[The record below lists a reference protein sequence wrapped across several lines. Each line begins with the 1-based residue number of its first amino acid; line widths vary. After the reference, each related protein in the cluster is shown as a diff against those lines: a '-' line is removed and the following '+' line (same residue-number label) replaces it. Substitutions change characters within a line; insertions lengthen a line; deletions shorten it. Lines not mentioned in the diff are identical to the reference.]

1 MRTAIEGEKMHA
13 YPGMVAM
20 VTARSGHKRNV
31 MAAGWHAYIGSGP
44 GMYGI
49 ALREATFS
57 YGMIKESGAFG
68 VNFLPAERSEAIQGA
83 GTLSGSDGDDKLDR
97 LLIDYEDGLK
107 TGVPVLNDAYM
118 AYECRVADINLYGDH
133 YWIVGEIVQVY
144 QDQEMFGEDG
154 LPDLSKLSIPLY
166 MGRASY
172 RVLDERAEKKTHR
185 E

>member
-1 MRTAIEGEKMHA
+1 MRKAIEGEKMHA

-20 VTARSGHKRNV
+20 VTSRAGEKRNV

-49 ALREATFS
+49 ALREETFS
-57 YGMIKESGAFG
+57 YGLIKKAGVFG
-68 VNFLPAERSEAIQGA
+68 VNFLPAERTQAIQGA
-83 GTLSGSDGDDKLDR
+83 GTLTGSDADKLEA
-97 LLIDYEDGLK
+97 LGIGFEDGLK
-107 TGVPVLNDAYM
+107 TGVPILNDAYM
-118 AYECRVADINLYGDH
+118 AYECRVADMNLYGDH

-144 QDQEMFGEDG
+144 QDEALFGEDG

-172 RVLDERAEKKTHR
+172 RVLDERAEKKVHR
-185 E
+185 P